1 MRTGLTQLTKACAI
15 SARSGWAQTVQW
27 ASCRVW
33 LITCFPAARL
43 PVFRLGLFA
52 CMPALLASPLG
63 YDHGQVGTDR
73 GHLLQAFGD
82 ELLLDGQHVRGYAV
96 IVHRLFF
103 CV

>member
-1 MRTGLTQLTKACAI
+1 
-15 SARSGWAQTVQW
+15 
-27 ASCRVW
+27 
-33 LITCFPAARL
+33 
-43 PVFRLGLFA
+43 
-52 CMPALLASPLG
+52 MPALLASPLG